1 MANDPFAAALRAHAA
16 RCSLSGAAET
26 RDDLRTRSADN
37 VRITRQSHDFA
48 RDLEVALAHE
58 LATGEPLVGIVADS
72 PSVLTVSVEQPLGSG
87 AVKDR
92 GAALGPTTG
101 RWDASPPP
109 VSYAVDPVDVDAVP
123 ANELGDDLSAH
134 ELAKRYA
141 PRLPEPADNGLKD
154 GGIDPAPPAR
164 PSSETYSV
172 IAAAPG
178 SVYASGGEVSELPG
192 RALSA
197 GQRPRRGNST
207 SKPAAWAIALVAV
220 AGGFGTI
227 MALELL
233 MAPKAAPGATV
244 VAGLPDVGAT
254 NDEPLGSRMDASPAK
269 ARRLAFVATSGAEVI
284 SVDGGEKSL
293 KPVRRAAPAA
303 ATGFIAPLAP
313 ALNSIDQR
321 GSSDGANADT
331 AVPERAALT
340 RGAETGPAAD
350 PAPHRVSV
358 DVPAA
363 ARPGAAGSDGAGSGE
378 TMPPLRVPTPRPDA
392 GVPVVEA
399 SLAYAPAADPVDLAA
414 KVMVAKAKYK
424 PAAKSPKPG
433 PARIV
438 SWANWVN
445 MRASADN
452 QSESV
457 MTLSAGSLV
466 SVLKCAS
473 WCEIVADGK
482 RGFVLK
488 SLLSGTGIGATPTAA
503 DRLRKRAESQ
513 YSNPYLKVS
522 NQ

>member
-37 VRITRQSHDFA
+37 VRITRRSHDFA

-58 LATGEPLVGIVADS
+58 LAAGEPLVGIVADS
-72 PSVLTVSVEQPLGSG
+72 PPVLTVSVEQPLGSG

-141 PRLPEPADNGLKD
+141 PRLPVPADSRLKD

-164 PSSETYSV
+164 PSSETFSV

-178 SVYASGGEVSELPG
+178 SVYASGGQVSELPG

-197 GQRPRRGNST
+197 GQRPRRGNSK
-207 SKPAAWAIALVAV
+207 SRPAAWAIALVAV
-220 AGGFGTI
+220 AGGLGTI

-254 NDEPLGSRMDASPAK
+254 DDEHLGSRMDASPAK
-269 ARRLAFVATSGAEVI
+269 TGRLAFVATSGAEVI

-313 ALNSIDQR
+313 ALNSIDLR
-321 GSSDGANADT
+321 GSVDLRGSGDGANADT
-331 AVPERAALT
+331 AVPN
-340 RGAETGPAAD
+340 GP
-350 PAPHRVSV
+350 P
-358 DVPAA
+358 
-363 ARPGAAGSDGAGSGE
+363 
-378 TMPPLRVPTPRPDA
+378 
-392 GVPVVEA
+392 
-399 SLAYAPAADPVDLAA
+399 
-414 KVMVAKAKYK
+414 
-424 PAAKSPKPG
+424 
-433 PARIV
+433 
-438 SWANWVN
+438 
-445 MRASADN
+445 
-452 QSESV
+452 
-457 MTLSAGSLV
+457 
-466 SVLKCAS
+466 
-473 WCEIVADGK
+473 
-482 RGFVLK
+482 
-488 SLLSGTGIGATPTAA
+488 
-503 DRLRKRAESQ
+503 
-513 YSNPYLKVS
+513 
-522 NQ
+522 